1 MQNFPM
7 IWAALFI
14 FISGLHAQQGYQKP
28 PKAIADLVE
37 APLTPSVSLNS
48 AQTAMLLL
56 ERPGYPSIE
65 EVSQPELRLAGLRI
79 NPATNGQ
86 SRGYTYNGLVIKN
99 METLEDIRVEGL
111 PENPA
116 IANLS
121 WSPDGSRF
129 AFTIRR
135 SDGLELWMADVATAE
150 ASRLTE
156 PVLNDAMSGNPYA
169 WFSDG
174 ENLIYK
180 ATLTDRGEV
189 PGRQTTPTGP
199 IVQESSGQKAAVRT
213 YQDMLQSPQDEA
225 VFTYFATSR
234 LFKLNLASGEKEPFA
249 EEGIISYMEPS
260 PDGNYVMITYIKKPF
275 SYAVP
280 YYRFPQEVVIYDRAG
295 TKVRTIAD
303 LPLDEVRPK
312 GFDAVQKGPRYFS
325 WRADKPAMLYWIEAQ
340 DEGDPQKEVDV
351 RDKVFYL
358 NAPFDGDKQAGVDLA
373 MRYRGITWGNDGLAL
388 INEGLWSN
396 RMLATSIFEPGKP
409 ESKQEIF
416 SRSTEDRYADP
427 GNFQTRTNEYG
438 RSVLLI
444 GGDNETLYLTGRGAS
459 PEGDRPFVREY
470 DLASGE
476 TDEWW
481 RSQAPYYEMPIEIL
495 DLDRKRVLTLR
506 ESTAENPNYFLRD
519 LEKGEITAV
528 TEFPN
533 PYPALEGVEKEVV
546 YFKREDGIDM
556 TGDLYLPK
564 GYQKSDGPL
573 PTIVWAY
580 PREYKDAQAAG
591 QVSGSPYQFI
601 RLGWGS
607 PIYHVTQGYAV
618 FNNVSMPVI
627 GEGEVE
633 PNDNFR
639 EQLVMNGRAAVRKLA
654 DLGVGDP
661 DRVAIAG
668 HSYGAFMTAN
678 LLAHS
683 DIFAAGIAR
692 SGAYNRTLTPFG
704 FQREERTYWDA
715 PEVYYTMSPFMH
727 ADKIDEPLLMIHGRA
742 DNNSGTFPLQSERL
756 FAAIKGLGGT
766 AKLVML
772 PAESHGYRAK
782 ESILHMLYEQHQH
795 LEKYVKNRKAEG
807 KPSQP

>member
-1 MQNFPM
+1 MQHFSM
-7 IWAALFI
+7 IWVALLFWV
-14 FISGLHAQQGYQKP
+14 SGLHAQQGYQKP

-37 APLTPSVSLNS
+37 APLTPSVSLNNS
-48 AQTAMLLL
+48 KTTLLLL
-56 ERPGYPSIE
+56 EQPGYPSIS

-79 NPATNGQ
+79 NPVTNGQ
-86 SRGYTYNGLVIKN
+86 SRGYTYDGLVLKD
-99 METLEDIRVEGL
+99 METLEEVRVTGL
-111 PENPA
+111 PEEPA
-116 IANLS
+116 IANVS
-121 WSPDGSRF
+121 WSPDGTRF
-129 AFTIRR
+129 AFTIRKP
-135 SDGLELWMADVATAE
+135 DGLELWMAEVETAE
-150 ASRLTE
+150 ASRLTG
-156 PVLNDAMSGNPYA
+156 PILNDAMQGNPYA
-169 WFSDG
+169 WFSDS

-180 ATLTDRGEV
+180 ATLPDRGEA
-189 PGRQTTPTGP
+189 PSREITPTGP

-225 VFTYFATSR
+225 VFTYYTHAQ
-234 LFKLNLASGEKEPFA
+234 LYMLNLASGEKEAFA
-249 EEGIISYMEPS
+249 EDGIISDMEPS

-280 YYRFPQEVVIYDRAG
+280 YYRFPQDVVIYDRAG
-295 TKVRTIAD
+295 NKVRTIAN
-303 LPLDEVRPK
+303 LPLDEVRPQ
-312 GFDAVQKGPRYFS
+312 GFDAVQTGPRYFN
-325 WRADKPAMLYWIEAQ
+325 WRADKPAMLYWVEAQ

-358 NAPFDGDKQAGVDLA
+358 EAPFGKEKQEGVGLA
-373 MRYRGITWGNDGLAL
+373 MRYRGISWGNDGLAVVY
-388 INEGLWSN
+388 EGLWSN
-396 RMLATSIFEPGKP
+396 RMLVTSTFEPGKP
-409 ESKQEIF
+409 ETKKEIF

-427 GNFQTRTNEYG
+427 GSFETRANQYG
-438 RSVLLI
+438 RNVLLI
-444 GGDNETLYLTGRGAS
+444 GGQNETLYLTGRGAS

-476 TDEWW
+476 TSEWW
-481 RSQAPYYEMPIEIL
+481 RSQAPYYELPIEIL
-495 DLDRKRVLTLR
+495 DVETKSMLTRR
-506 ESTAENPNYFLRD
+506 ESTTENPNYFLRN
-519 LEKGEITAV
+519 LEKDQITAV
-528 TEFPN
+528 TKFPN
-533 PYPALEGVEKEVV
+533 PYPVLEGIEKEVI
-546 YFKREDGIDM
+546 YFKREDGVDM

-564 GYQKSDGPL
+564 DYQRSDGPL
-573 PTIVWAY
+573 PSIVWAY
-580 PREYKDAQAAG
+580 PREYKDAKAAG
-591 QVSGSPYQFI
+591 QVSGSPHEFI
-601 RLGWGS
+601 RLSWAS
-607 PIYHVTQGYAV
+607 PLYHVTQGYAV
-618 FNNVSMPVI
+618 FNNVSMPVV
-627 GEGEVE
+627 GEGEEE

-639 EQLVMNGRAAVRKLA
+639 EQLVMNGRAAVGKLA
-654 DLGVGDP
+654 ELGVGDP
-661 DRVAIAG
+661 DRVAIGG

-782 ESILHMLYEQHQH
+782 ESILHMLYEQHQY
-795 LEKYVKNRKAEG
+795 LEKYVKNRKVNA